1 MKKTLRFLL
10 FMAALTVSGILLFQ
24 CYWVFNTYKTAE
36 QNLNNLLTSILQRSI
51 NNYQVQQIKLP
62 VSLNDKSPHL
72 DVMEWKTTAPGNDGR
87 NGALL
92 KFNEVSVDTNDI
104 SRVKLMIAQLLL
116 AKENKPVRLDLL
128 SQLFTQELRKSNLVL
143 SFKFRLQPY
152 QQKLPENKI
161 AGFINFSGSGPIVVA
176 EMKDLNSILIKK
188 NLLPALISFTLI
200 LFSAGSLFYMWIIIR
215 RQIKLDSIKNDFIS
229 NIAHEFRTPLSILKS
244 THEILIDFGEMNDP
258 DKTRKYLLTNREII
272 QRMETNTERILDITH
287 FESDARPANVAAV
300 HINNLIEDIIVRFKI
315 RDEVQIHFIK
325 DDGLTEV
332 NTDAYIVDTI
342 ISNLIDN
349 AIKYAGVGV
358 DVKIQ
363 LAGLQ
368 NSWKII
374 VEDNGKGIAPEHLP
388 FIFDKYY
395 RVTSGDLHE
404 VKGYGL
410 GLSYVRQLVNSLNG
424 KIEVRSKINAGTT
437 FIIKLP
443 IG

>member
-1 MKKTLRFLL
+1 MKKNLRYLL
-10 FMAALTVSGILLFQ
+10 FIAAITVSGILLFQ
-24 CYWVFNTYKTAE
+24 CYWVYNTYKTTE
-36 QNLNNLLTSILQRSI
+36 RNLNSVLTSIFQRSI
-51 NNYQVQQIKLP
+51 YNYQVQQIKLP
-62 VSLNDKSPHL
+62 VSLNGKSPHL
-72 DVMEWKTTAPGNDGR
+72 DVMEWKTTTPGSSGK

-92 KFNEVSVDTNDI
+92 KFDEVSVDTNDI

-128 SQLFTQELRKSNLVL
+128 SQLFTQELRKSNLLL
-143 SFKFRLQPY
+143 SFKLLILQN

-161 AGFINFSGSGPIVVA
+161 AGFINFSAPGPIVIA
-176 EMKDLNSILIKK
+176 EMNDLSGKLIKK

-200 LFSAGSLFYMWIIIR
+200 LLSAGSVFYMWIVIR

-244 THEILIDFGEMNDP
+244 THEILIDFGEMNDLE
-258 DKTRKYLLTNREII
+258 KTKKYLLTNREII

-287 FESDARPANVAAV
+287 FESDARPTNIKSLD
-300 HINNLIEDIIVRFKI
+300 INNLIEDIIVRFKI

-325 DDGLTEV
+325 NDRLAEVITDD
-332 NTDAYIVDTI
+332 YIVDTI

-349 AIKYAGVGV
+349 AIKYAMKEA
-358 DVKIQ
+358 KIRIT
-363 LAGLQ
+363 LARLQ
-368 NSWKII
+368 KSWQIT
-374 VEDNGKGIAPEHLP
+374 VEDNGRGIAPEHLP

-395 RVTSGDLHE
+395 RVPTGDLHE

-424 KIEVRSKINAGTT
+424 KIEVQSKINEGTT
-437 FIIKLP
+437 FTIKLP
-443 IG
+443 IS